1 MSWRYDRR
9 YASAVVSSSVAASY
23 AQADRKRG
31 SVAAWSVHHPNFAAP
46 PRLGAGAE
54 AGGGAGASTELDV
67 EDSTLK
73 QRFVDMG
80 IEGQYV
86 GPGPAEYVDLALTDR
101 ALSQRKAKAKAARK
115 KRHEQLKQKLR
126 NRKRPKRPLKKLL
139 PVWFDGER
147 GAQLRQAQLHALRD
161 CGVYSCENAGG
172 LASHE
177 KWCTSN
183 PALLSSALVDLHQ
196 RGANIDRTSDAHAL
210 RPLGQPGRV

>member
-1 MSWRYDRR
+1 MSWRYDRQ

-86 GPGPAEYVDLALTDR
+86 GPGPAEYVDPALTPTAR
-101 ALSQRKAKAKAARK
+101 SRSGRPRPRRRGRSGTSSSSRSCATASGLSG
-115 KRHEQLKQKLR
+115 
-126 NRKRPKRPLKKLL
+126 P
-139 PVWFDGER
+139 
-147 GAQLRQAQLHALRD
+147 
-161 CGVYSCENAGG
+161 
-172 LASHE
+172 
-177 KWCTSN
+177 
-183 PALLSSALVDLHQ
+183 
-196 RGANIDRTSDAHAL
+196 
-210 RPLGQPGRV
+210 